1 MSDLKTNLQE
11 ILQEKQDKI
20 IPENI
25 KKDVQIFD
33 VTGTYEG
40 SGSPTGGDVKLFE
53 TEEEMQA
60 DSTAQEGDLAVVY
73 REEIQNMTANTQTQY
88 ITFPETVVL
97 PEAFA
102 SDVYCGLRAV
112 DETVM
117 FDGQVM
123 LNQSMFDFNGYTSS
137 GMIRVRYTSNDGITY
152 NRDEFRGDSG
162 ALTNPVDLGTIVGVY
177 SSEEW
182 DDNFGYFLQASGM
195 NFDGLYKYTLY
206 NDQNR
211 YTVSNRNKETLDID
225 ITDINEKLKEIF
237 NLDVNS
243 TNYIVCITDFT
254 LNENG
259 TTIPTSYNMY
269 KVSVS
274 HLYRFIS
281 NNITAIALRLTGS
294 ASTSCEKVIIT
305 NGVAGDIQEISVS
318 TSSTSI
324 VPDYYIVDEVPNN
337 CYFFYQPGYYVMND
351 AVYMSDKTLPTTE
364 EPNYSMIDIT
374 PILTPLYTYEIA
386 PTQLTLDNVNQLLPN
401 ISAYGKN
408 GVITGDGSIWNDIP
422 EGVIYSNILDVDL
435 STLDEARNHIPAD
448 VLENTINRNTY
459 GFSVDSNK
467 DGLYNTCLIS
477 SGTQFNYTANYPI
490 SIVHNNILY
499 NLIFTNNTS
508 TYSINEINISDGTY
522 STTDSGTFPKTI
534 SKVFGMI
541 EYNNKIYLFC
551 VADSNIYGYNYDLD
565 THKLINI
572 WSTSVSV
579 SNIKP
584 LLYDTDDGKIYFR
597 INSSNVYKFDILTG
611 ENSIVLSDLPESSI
625 YDSLMYNNSP
635 YFMTSDNTVINVF
648 KKADNTLLTTIS
660 SPGASSNTM
669 GFSFNGYTYII
680 KQSGYGSENSIGLKI
695 NETNNE
701 FENITFDRN
710 IGCSIGDGPLCE
722 SIIPDPY
729 NSEAIY
735 IIQNKSFG
743 FVGPTM
749 YWVDT
754 NSNKVN
760 TIFTGSLK
768 QSMYFLEN
776 NMYISIGGIE
786 NNNRIGKYL
795 FGKITN
801 LFDTNIPLIISD
813 TGYMYTSVDNYN
825 TNNYT
830 NTISPEEYNIA
841 LDTSEQILGEEE
853 TINE

>member
-1 MSDLKTNLQE
+1 MANLVYIGDSNGVIYATISSKDGSRRLYFKHYINNE
-11 ILQEKQDKI
+11 LTEDEEYDT
-20 IPENI
+20 ENLI
-25 KKDVQIFD
+25 DNGD
-33 VTGTYEG
+33 VTIIGTRN
-40 SGSPTGGDVKLFE
+40 TGH
-53 TEEEMQA
+53 
-60 DSTAQEGDLAVVY
+60 AVY
-73 REEIQNMTANTQTQY
+73 TYYAIN
-88 ITFPETVVL
+88 TFPTFENLYAICYQGDTNRELNLYGISYKMYNQTIPISMESSGETNVEIVGTATV
-97 PEAFA
+97 EDYKYQIA
-102 SDVYCGLRAV
+102 SNQYNLT
-112 DETVM
+112 DET
-117 FDGQVM
+117 
-123 LNQSMFDFNGYTSS
+123 
-137 GMIRVRYTSNDGITY
+137 
-152 NRDEFRGDSG
+152 
-162 ALTNPVDLGTIVGVY
+162 
-177 SSEEW
+177 
-182 DDNFGYFLQASGM
+182 
-195 NFDGLYKYTLY
+195 
-206 NDQNR
+206 
-211 YTVSNRNKETLDID
+211 
-225 ITDINEKLKEIF
+225 
-237 NLDVNS
+237 
-243 TNYIVCITDFT
+243 
-254 LNENG
+254 
-259 TTIPTSYNMY
+259 
-269 KVSVS
+269 
-274 HLYRFIS
+274 
-281 NNITAIALRLTGS
+281 
-294 ASTSCEKVIIT
+294 
-305 NGVAGDIQEISVS
+305 
-318 TSSTSI
+318 
-324 VPDYYIVDEVPNN
+324 
-337 CYFFYQPGYYVMND
+337 
-351 AVYMSDKTLPTTE
+351 
-364 EPNYSMIDIT
+364 
-374 PILTPLYTYEIA
+374 
-386 PTQLTLDNVNQLLPN
+386 QLLTDV
-401 ISAYGKN
+401 SAYGKN

-830 NTISPEEYNIA
+830 NTISPTEYTTA
-841 LDTSEQILGEEE
+841 LNTSGQILGEEG
-853 TINE
+853 TVNE

>member
-1 MSDLKTNLQE
+1 MANLVYIGDSNGVIYATISSKDGSRRLYFQHYINNE
-11 ILQEKQDKI
+11 LTEDEEYDT
-20 IPENI
+20 ENLI
-25 KKDVQIFD
+25 DNGD
-33 VTGTYEG
+33 VTIIGTRN
-40 SGSPTGGDVKLFE
+40 TGH
-53 TEEEMQA
+53 
-60 DSTAQEGDLAVVY
+60 AVY
-73 REEIQNMTANTQTQY
+73 TYYAIN
-88 ITFPETVVL
+88 TFPTFENLYAICYQGDTNRELNLYGISYKMYNQTIPISMESSGETNVEIVGTATV
-97 PEAFA
+97 EDYKYQIA
-102 SDVYCGLRAV
+102 SNQYNLT
-112 DETVM
+112 DET
-117 FDGQVM
+117 
-123 LNQSMFDFNGYTSS
+123 
-137 GMIRVRYTSNDGITY
+137 
-152 NRDEFRGDSG
+152 
-162 ALTNPVDLGTIVGVY
+162 
-177 SSEEW
+177 
-182 DDNFGYFLQASGM
+182 
-195 NFDGLYKYTLY
+195 
-206 NDQNR
+206 
-211 YTVSNRNKETLDID
+211 
-225 ITDINEKLKEIF
+225 
-237 NLDVNS
+237 
-243 TNYIVCITDFT
+243 
-254 LNENG
+254 
-259 TTIPTSYNMY
+259 
-269 KVSVS
+269 
-274 HLYRFIS
+274 
-281 NNITAIALRLTGS
+281 
-294 ASTSCEKVIIT
+294 
-305 NGVAGDIQEISVS
+305 
-318 TSSTSI
+318 
-324 VPDYYIVDEVPNN
+324 
-337 CYFFYQPGYYVMND
+337 
-351 AVYMSDKTLPTTE
+351 
-364 EPNYSMIDIT
+364 
-374 PILTPLYTYEIA
+374 
-386 PTQLTLDNVNQLLPN
+386 QLLTDV
-401 ISAYGKN
+401 SAYGKN

-830 NTISPEEYNIA
+830 NTISPTEYTTA
-841 LDTSEQILGEEE
+841 LNTSGQILGEEG
-853 TINE
+853 TVNE